1 VSPKRPA
8 WLEAETQR
16 PVFTLEGKLA
26 LKQVVEQGF
35 EEIRQSFVAQLK
47 AAIEGLLV
55 AERDRRV
62 AELRQ
67 RGEKVYRWGYT
78 VRKCWQTLWGAL
90 EQVRVPRLS
99 SAWRTGFA
107 CWKS

>member
-1 VSPKRPA
+1 M
-8 WLEAETQR
+8 
-16 PVFTLEGKLA
+16 FTLEGRLT

-35 EEIRQSFVAQLK
+35 AEIREEFLERLK
-47 AAIEGLLV
+47 RTIEGLLV

-62 AELRQ
+62 VELRQ
-67 RGEKVYRWGYT
+67 QGEKVYRWGYT
-78 VRKCWQTLWGAL
+78 RRKCWQTLWGAL
-90 EQVRVPRLS
+90 ERVRVLRLS